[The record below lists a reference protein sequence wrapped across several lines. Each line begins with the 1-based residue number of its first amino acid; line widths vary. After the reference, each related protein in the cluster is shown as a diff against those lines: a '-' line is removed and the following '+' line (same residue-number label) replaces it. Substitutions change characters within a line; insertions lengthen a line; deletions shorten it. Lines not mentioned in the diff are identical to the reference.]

1 MSMPLGVSVNSHQ
14 SASQVEH
21 IADRFSA
28 AAKHYQEHNCLQ
40 RLSGAS
46 LLQGFAAKGAILDI
60 GAGPGTD
67 FANRAMGNKEMRVYA
82 LDIALGMLQQLQAT
96 FPNYLCVCG
105 NAEQLPFADGSID
118 SIYSNLALQWCQD
131 FPAATREMAR
141 VLKSGGEAHLS
152 IVAEGSL
159 AQLSHLGLRVNG
171 FLSLESLKA
180 AFDTSDW
187 QLFDVQLVPMTVY
200 FQDLKTLL
208 YSIKGVGASVQSFAQ
223 SSVQSSMPEEQGSD
237 MSVSGSH
244 SHSHLGKLRGRRD
257 WQALQQ
263 RAEQFRETQGLPL
276 TYQIAQF
283 RVRRQGGSV

>member
-1 MSMPLGVSVNSHQ
+1 MSMPLGVSLNPHEPANQ
-14 SASQVEH
+14 LTH
-21 IADRFSA
+21 IAERFSA
-28 AAKHYQEHNCLQ
+28 AAKSYQEHNCLQ

-46 LLQGFAAKGAILDI
+46 LLQGFVAKGAILDI

-67 FANRAMGNKEMRVYA
+67 FANRAMGEEIKVYA

-96 FPNYLCVCG
+96 FPSYQCVCG
-105 NAEQLPFADGSID
+105 NAEQLPFAGGSID

-131 FPAATREMAR
+131 FSAAAAEMAR
-141 VLKSGGEAHLS
+141 VLKPGGEAHLS
-152 IVAEGSL
+152 IVADGSL

-208 YSIKGVGASVQSFAQ
+208 YSIKGVGASVQS
-223 SSVQSSMPEEQGSD
+223 SVQTIASSDPEA
-237 MSVSGSH
+237 
-244 SHSHLGKLRGRRD
+244 HLGKLRGRRD

>member
-1 MSMPLGVSVNSHQ
+1 MSMPLGVSVNSHP

-28 AAKHYQEHNCLQ
+28 AAKRYQEHNCLQ

-67 FANRAMGNKEMRVYA
+67 FADRAVGDNIKVYA
-82 LDIALGMLQQLQAT
+82 LDIALGMLQQLQVT
-96 FPNYLCVCG
+96 FPRYQCVCG

-118 SIYSNLALQWCQD
+118 SIYSNLALQWCHD
-131 FPAATREMAR
+131 FSAATSEMAR
-141 VLKSGGEAHLS
+141 VLKPGGEAHLS

-171 FLSLESLKA
+171 FQSLESLQV

-208 YSIKGVGASVQSFAQ
+208 YSIKGVGASVQSYIQ
-223 SSVQSSMPEEQGSD
+223 TENSSD
-237 MSVSGSH
+237 ADA
-244 SHSHLGKLRGRRD
+244 HLGKLRGRRD
-257 WQALQQ
+257 WLALLQ
-263 RAEQFRETQGLPL
+263 RAERFREAQGLPL

-283 RVRRQGGSV
+283 RVRRQDDRV

>member
-1 MSMPLGVSVNSHQ
+1 MSMPLGVSVHSHP

-28 AAKHYQEHNCLQ
+28 AAKRYQEHNCLQ

-67 FANRAMGNKEMRVYA
+67 FANRVVGDDIKVYA

-96 FPNYLCVCG
+96 FPRYQCVCG

-118 SIYSNLALQWCQD
+118 SIYSNLALQWCHD
-131 FPAATREMAR
+131 FSAAASEMAR
-141 VLKSGGEAHLS
+141 VLKAGGEAHLS

-159 AQLSHLGLRVNG
+159 TQLSHLGLRVNG
-171 FLSLESLKA
+171 FQSLESLQA

-208 YSIKGVGASVQSFAQ
+208 YSIKGVGASVQSYVQ
-223 SSVQSSMPEEQGSD
+223 TENSSD
-237 MSVSGSH
+237 ADA
-244 SHSHLGKLRGRRD
+244 HLGKLRGRRD
-257 WQALQQ
+257 WLALQQ
-263 RAEQFRETQGLPL
+263 RAELFRETQGLPL

-283 RVRRQGGSV
+283 RVRRQDDRV

>member
-1 MSMPLGVSVNSHQ
+1 MSMPLGVSVNSNQ

-21 IADRFSA
+21 IAERFSA

-67 FANRAMGNKEMRVYA
+67 FANRAMGEEMRVYA

-96 FPNYLCVCG
+96 FPSYLCVCG
-105 NAEQLPFADGSID
+105 NAEQLPFAGGSID

-141 VLKSGGEAHLS
+141 VLKPGGEAHLS

-200 FQDLKTLL
+200 FHDLKTLL

-223 SSVQSSMPEEQGSD
+223 SSIEPSMSAEQGSD
-237 MSVSGSH
+237 ISVSG

>member
-67 FANRAMGNKEMRVYA
+67 FANRAMGEEMRVYT

-96 FPNYLCVCG
+96 FPSYLCVCG
-105 NAEQLPFADGSID
+105 NAEQLPFVDGSID

-180 AFDTSDW
+180 AFDTSEW
-187 QLFDVQLVPMTVY
+187 QLFDVQLVPMTAY
-200 FQDLKTLL
+200 FQDLKSLL

-223 SSVQSSMPEEQGSD
+223 SSVQSSMSAEQGSD

>member
-28 AAKHYQEHNCLQ
+28 AAKHYQEHDCLQ

-67 FANRAMGNKEMRVYA
+67 FANRAIGEEMRVYA

-96 FPNYLCVCG
+96 FASYLCVCG

-180 AFDTSDW
+180 AFDTSEW

-200 FQDLKTLL
+200 FHDLKTLL

-223 SSVQSSMPEEQGSD
+223 SSIEPSMSAEQGSD
-237 MSVSGSH
+237 ISVSG

>member
-1 MSMPLGVSVNSHQ
+1 MSMPLGVSVNSHP

-28 AAKHYQEHNCLQ
+28 AAKRYQEHNCLQ

-67 FANRAMGNKEMRVYA
+67 FADRAMGDDIKVYA

-96 FPNYLCVCG
+96 FPRYQCVCG
-105 NAEQLPFADGSID
+105 NAEQLPLADGCID
-118 SIYSNLALQWCQD
+118 SIYSNLALQWCHD
-131 FPAATREMAR
+131 FSAATSEMAR
-141 VLKSGGEAHLS
+141 VLKPGGEAHLS

-171 FLSLESLKA
+171 FQSLESLQA
-180 AFDTSDW
+180 AFNTSDW

-208 YSIKGVGASVQSFAQ
+208 YSIKGVGASVQSYVQ
-223 SSVQSSMPEEQGSD
+223 TENSSD
-237 MSVSGSH
+237 ADA
-244 SHSHLGKLRGRRD
+244 HLSKLRGRRD
-257 WQALQQ
+257 WLALLQ
-263 RAEQFRETQGLPL
+263 RAERFREAQGLPL

-283 RVRRQGGSV
+283 RVRRQDDRV